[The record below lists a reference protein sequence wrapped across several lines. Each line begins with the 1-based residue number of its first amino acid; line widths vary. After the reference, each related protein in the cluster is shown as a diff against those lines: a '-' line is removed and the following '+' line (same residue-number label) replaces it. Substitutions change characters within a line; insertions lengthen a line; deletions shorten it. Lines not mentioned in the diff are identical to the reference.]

1 MGPWQAAWP
10 PQTIL
15 EAQRDCLAQHQ
26 DKTLKV
32 GPKLLRVMVAFSG
45 PLITCLSPRRA
56 PETFWMAEVAFL
68 DSAGACG
75 RHHEDL

>member
-68 DSAGACG
+68 VRGWALWPWESI
-75 RHHEDL
+75 